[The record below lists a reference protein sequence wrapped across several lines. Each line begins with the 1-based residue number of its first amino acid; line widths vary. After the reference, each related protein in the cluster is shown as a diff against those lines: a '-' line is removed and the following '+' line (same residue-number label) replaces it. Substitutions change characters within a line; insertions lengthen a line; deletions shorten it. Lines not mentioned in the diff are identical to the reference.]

1 MKPFLDHLKF
11 KFNENTSL
19 MTKGSMSLVAAGNLC
34 SSIRTT
40 FERKNVEPSISE
52 KLLDQFYKL
61 TTLKLIYKSSN
72 CQNVEIEQPALLV

>member
-1 MKPFLDHLKF
+1 
-11 KFNENTSL
+11 

-61 TTLKLIYKSSN
+61 TTLKLISKSSN